1 MPAGRTWVL
10 YHVCRGGETRLYPNR
25 ANGLEYEG
33 YFFRAGCFRLN
44 KNILNW
50 LLQGPPWLV
59 YAVESQLLD
68 RTPDPAAAVRDP
80 AVVGLV
86 ARLRSRDR
94 GLPALGGGRVHYT
107 ETGKA
112 YWDLFILAD
121 IGLSIAD
128 LGLREEAEAVFGFQ
142 SADGTFRI
150 PPNVRPHYY
159 CMSAILVAALAKMGY
174 RDDPRVAAYSN
185 AALRDQQRGGGWD
198 CYGDDY
204 GSCPMDNLNLLMLL
218 AQYEARRRD
227 PALDGALDCL
237 LSHWE
242 RGDNRYGFGVGRR
255 FRALTYPAVK
265 YGVLRVLDVLSL
277 FPRAVESPAF
287 TAMLDHVRGLAVD
300 GRYYAAPVDDAYTEF
315 DFGQTG
321 EPSRWLTFLVSRI
334 ERRAALAENS

>member
-1 MPAGRTWVL
+1 M
-10 YHVCRGGETRLYPNR
+10 
-25 ANGLEYEG
+25 
-33 YFFRAGCFRLN
+33 N
-44 KNILNW
+44 KDTLNW

-68 RTPDPAAAVRDP
+68 RAPDPTAAVRDP
-80 AVVGLV
+80 AVAGLV
-86 ARLRSRDR
+86 ARLRGRDR
-94 GLPALGGGRVHYT
+94 GLPALGSGKVHYT

-121 IGLSIAD
+121 IGLTIAD
-128 LGLREEAEAVFGFQ
+128 VGLRAEAEAVFAFQ

-159 CMSAILVAALAKMGY
+159 CMSAILVGSLARMGY
-174 RDDPRVAAYSN
+174 RDDPRVAAYIH

-198 CYGDDY
+198 CYGDDD
-204 GSCPMDNLNLLMLL
+204 GSCPMDDLNLLRLL
-218 AQYEARRRD
+218 GQYEARRRD
-227 PALDGALDCL
+227 PSLGGALDCL

-277 FPRAVESPAF
+277 FPRAVASPAF
-287 TAMLDHVRGLAVD
+287 AAMLDHVRSGAVD
-300 GRYYAAPVDDAYTEF
+300 GRYRAAPVDGAYAAF
-315 DFGQTG
+315 DFGQSA
-321 EPSRWLTFLVSRI
+321 EPSRWITFLVARI
-334 ERRAALAENS
+334 EQRAGLAENS